1 MLAAAE
7 VLTRRCCRWFIGVLG
22 LLSLLSFPVAVAA
35 PSEPIL
41 FLGIQRHTAID
52 RLATLQLG
60 EYLTERGEHLQ
71 NSANLKDAERRCR
84 HPQCLEA
91 LATDHHA
98 ALILS
103 GDVSATGPN
112 NTLRV
117 QIRLYDHRRR
127 GSSVAN
133 LEMENLCIDCD
144 ETKLG
149 ILLATTTGNLIDR
162 YHAQN
167 PAAAPSAVPPAP
179 VPEQIPPPPLPVEAP
194 SQEPVSPP
202 VLAVPPLPEISAT
215 PPANGMPTTP
225 EQQVYPPV
233 YYPPAEAQN
242 TTAAPPSPRR
252 GLSRARRGVAAAFG
266 VLGFGSLLVAAVMTG
281 LDHRLAPDYSYNPG
295 GRSCNAPENAGKVCV
310 LSTVGLYAP
319 MYAVGGLLVGGM
331 ILTLAIPESHPR
343 PPSSDLEPTY

>member
-7 VLTRRCCRWFIGVLG
+7 VLTRRCCRWLIGVLG

-91 LATDHHA
+91 LAIDHQV

-149 ILLATTTGNLIDR
+149 ILLATTTGNLIER

-167 PAAAPSAVPPAP
+167 PAAVPPAP
-179 VPEQIPPPPLPVEAP
+179 VPEQIPPPPLPGEAP

-202 VLAVPPLPEISAT
+202 VLAVPPLPEASSPSPAT
-215 PPANGMPTTP
+215 GMPITP
-225 EQQVYPPV
+225 EPQAYPPV
-233 YYPPAEAQN
+233 YYPPAEAQS
-242 TTAAPPSPRR
+242 TPTASPSPRR
-252 GLSRARRGVAAAFG
+252 GLSSTRKGVAAAFG
-266 VLGFGSLLVAAVMTG
+266 VLGFGSLVVAAVMTG

-331 ILTLAIPESHPR
+331 ILTLAIPESQPRR
-343 PPSSDLEPTY
+343 PPSDLEPTY